1 MDRKIILELFSYKLK
16 ENISSSNEGIEMQKE
31 YLADQPGPMQSRY
44 DSALVEGQWQLS
56 EMKKS
61 HNEMTKALSLLAEI
75 SGTNSEVI
83 VNGSIV
89 ILNQNNTHNGYL
101 LLDAKGA
108 AGVSVIHEGRKYTA
122 ITLQSPLGKVLAGRK
137 KGDTVEF
144 RTSKLMRCVV
154 EEVL

>member
-1 MDRKIILELFSYKLK
+1 MDRKIILELFINKLK
-16 ENISSSNEGIEMQKE
+16 ENISSSNERIEMQKE

-61 HNEMTKALSLLAEI
+61 NAEMTKALSLLEEFSHE
-75 SGTNSEVI
+75 SGKAI
-83 VNGSIV
+83 ANGSIV
-89 ILNQNNTHNGYL
+89 ILNQNGAHNGYI

-108 AGVSVIHEGRKYTA
+108 AGVSVLHEGRKYTA
-122 ITLQSPLGKVLAGRK
+122 ITPQSPLGKVLLGRK

-144 RTSKLMRCVV
+144 RTSKIMRCTV